1 MVTESNPRFSIV
13 HNTDTTKNKPI
24 AQQSFI
30 FLKVSLNLKDIAVT
44 TNSKASVI
52 MLFIVWLKY
61 GILKTVKE
69 SSINKTV
76 VYLIFKLT
84 FILKIH
90 PYIKY

>member
-1 MVTESNPRFSIV
+1 
-13 HNTDTTKNKPI
+13 
-24 AQQSFI
+24 
-30 FLKVSLNLKDIAVT
+30 
-44 TNSKASVI
+44 

-84 FILKIH
+84 FIIKIH